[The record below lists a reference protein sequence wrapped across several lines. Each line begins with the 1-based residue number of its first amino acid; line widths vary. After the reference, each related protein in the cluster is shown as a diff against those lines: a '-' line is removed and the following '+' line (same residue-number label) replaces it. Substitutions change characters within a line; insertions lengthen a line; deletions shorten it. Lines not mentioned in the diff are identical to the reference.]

1 MKKAEFLSNPVN
13 KQRFINILSD
23 KLERVGCIV
32 QYAMR
37 DADTLIAMSAVKY
50 CEFVDTLLVR
60 EDTDLLVLLC
70 YHAKKMPKATYFRPE
85 PKLHSKKLQRMRHTK
100 DK

>member
-1 MKKAEFLSNPVN
+1 
-13 KQRFINILSD
+13 LSD

-60 EDTDLLVLLC
+60 EDTDLLVSALLSC
-70 YHAKKMPKATYFRPE
+70 KESANGNLLSTRTKVAFKKRQSMGHKKEEEYPKGDY
-85 PKLHSKKLQRMRHTK
+85 M
-100 DK
+100 